1 MKRFFHDSN
10 NVDSLFLIDEAHN
23 LLERGREMYSA
34 TLKKEDFLA
43 LKKLIKPFNT
53 TLENKIDKCN
63 KELLL
68 LKRECENYQ
77 ILTSVSNLAMCCGRL
92 YSAMDTYLEK
102 HPDIPIKEEILDFYF
117 KLNHFLL
124 IFELLDDN
132 YEIYSEHNQ
141 QNEFI
146 VKLFCVD
153 PSKNLQ
159 DCMQRG
165 RSSILFSA
173 TLLPI
178 QYYKALLGG
187 TKEDYEVYANS
198 TFDSNNRGLFI
209 ASDVTSKY
217 TRRTQNE
224 FETIVQYIYDIIQAK
239 QGNYLIFFP
248 SHSFLQQIY
257 QLFMEGFN
265 TDLEYHCVV
274 QQDFMKEEEREEILE
289 AFESSRQDVIGFCV
303 LGGIFS
309 EGIDLKEE
317 RLIGSIIIGTGLPQV
332 CNEREI
338 LKQYFDRDENN
349 GFDYSYRYPGMN
361 KVLQAAGR
369 VIRTNQD
376 RGIIALLDERFLQNS
391 TQKLFPREWN
401 KFQVVN
407 KYHVK
412 NLVSEFWKKQDDR

>member
-1 MKRFFHDSN
+1 MKRFFQDSS

-265 TDLEYHCVV
+265 TDLE
-274 QQDFMKEEEREEILE
+274 
-289 AFESSRQDVIGFCV
+289 
-303 LGGIFS
+303 
-309 EGIDLKEE
+309 
-317 RLIGSIIIGTGLPQV
+317 
-332 CNEREI
+332 
-338 LKQYFDRDENN
+338 
-349 GFDYSYRYPGMN
+349 
-361 KVLQAAGR
+361 
-369 VIRTNQD
+369 
-376 RGIIALLDERFLQNS
+376 
-391 TQKLFPREWN
+391 
-401 KFQVVN
+401 
-407 KYHVK
+407 
-412 NLVSEFWKKQDDR
+412 